1 MGAGQPANIQLAH
14 QGINCVSRAHIRRP
28 RSNYKHRVTAITCA
42 EDKPLSPQ
50 IFPADV
56 LTDHWCI
63 PLRLTASNQ
72 HRQTLA
78 VCPLHRGAHF
88 DLRRLSAESC
98 ELVHRISEGLAP
110 DRNIRGWRAIST
122 AGAAAAMKAITKLI
136 NDNKHIRANRSPA
149 RV

>member
-1 MGAGQPANIQLAH
+1 
-14 QGINCVSRAHIRRP
+14 
-28 RSNYKHRVTAITCA
+28 
-42 EDKPLSPQ
+42 
-50 IFPADV
+50 
-56 LTDHWCI
+56 
-63 PLRLTASNQ
+63 
-72 HRQTLA
+72 
-78 VCPLHRGAHF
+78 
-88 DLRRLSAESC
+88 LRRLSAESC